1 MNLKYKFSA
10 FYYPYTDKLIQQ
22 FHRYGIDGILKPN
35 SSNQIGSEGLY
46 LQEGEDTGTNSK
58 FKQIYNPHS
67 TNILGPHPREEFDFS
82 SRGAYSTYNWELF
95 FHNPMLAAERLSQ
108 NQKFEE
114 AQKWYHYV
122 FDPTISE
129 GTGYQRFWRLKPF
142 YEVSSRGTIAK
153 LLNTLSNDS
162 SNPEVSDLDDQIRLW
177 QDNPFQ
183 PHLIAQ
189 MRVMSYMKHTVMKY
203 LDNLIAWGDSLF
215 RQDTMESINEATQ
228 LYLLAASILGD
239 RPQGISR
246 KDVTDMSYEDLA
258 STGGF
263 DDFSNK
269 LVQLENGIV
278 GSTVKRSSGISANSN
293 GLASINV
300 LFFCIPS
307 NKKLEEY
314 WDTVADRLFKIRNCQ
329 NIDGVERQLAL
340 FAPAIDPLALVKAAG
355 RGGSY
360 LEAIRNLNAP
370 LPAYRFQYMIQ
381 RALELTGDVKS
392 LGGALLSALEKKDSE
407 MVAGIRNQHE
417 LKVLD
422 NLRHAKKLAIEEA
435 NQTIETLV
443 QSKDNVTNRLNYY
456 ASRKY
461 MNKEERRQLNKLKAA
476 MNIELG
482 LDSLQTLKGA
492 LGAIPETS
500 AGANGAFGSP
510 HFALKFGGKTLVSPI
525 EGSIGLIRAL
535 STRERSKA
543 NQLSIKA
550 GHIRRKE
557 DWDFQAETARIELK
571 QIDKQIE
578 GAYHRR
584 DIALYELELNEKQA
598 NNALEIAEVM
608 ETKYTNKEL
617 YSWMVSELSKL
628 YFRSYQLALDIA
640 KVAERCFQF
649 ERFGTTDSFIEP
661 YNWDSLKKGLLA
673 GDRLNDNLRR
683 MQQAFDQTNQRRLEI
698 KKNVS
703 VAVLNPDA
711 ILQLR
716 NTGTCTF
723 DIPEIIFDL
732 DFPGQYKRRIKSVS
746 ISIPCIL
753 GPNGNLPAKLT
764 LGTNLIRHT
773 FGPNV
778 ESDYGRNI
786 ISGDD
791 RFSEGR
797 SGGHS
802 IATSTANR
810 DSGLFE
816 LNFNDRRY
824 LPFEG
829 AGAISSWTLELPDK
843 EISQFDYETISDVIL
858 HIDYEAEDAGKR
870 TDVSTFIKNNINEI
884 VEGKEWANMISLKQQ
899 FSSNI
904 ISLFDGNTTDF
915 AIKDNHFSYFFRDK
929 EREVTSIDFVAIG
942 KEGVSLAASHGKTVT
957 FKSGDIEHS
966 INLSHDTGLNQ
977 LTETISESTGV
988 RLIEGAEPESLSLSE
1003 GESVLDLENLTIAC
1017 DATTFKVDE
1026 IEDILM
1032 LIHFK
1037 AKTVS

>member
-1 MNLKYKFSA
+1 MNLKYKFST

-35 SSNQIGSEGLY
+35 SNSQIGSEGLY
-46 LQEGEDTGTNSK
+46 LQEGEDTGNNSK
-58 FKQIYNPHS
+58 FKQTYNPHG
-67 TNILGPHPREEFDFS
+67 TNVLGPHPREEFDFS

-95 FHNPMLAAERLSQ
+95 FYNPMLAAERLSQ

-129 GTGYQRFWRLKPF
+129 GEGYQRFWRLKPF
-142 YEVSSRGTIAK
+142 YENSSRSTIAK

-162 SNPEVSDLDDQIRLW
+162 TNPEVSDMDDQIRLW

-278 GSTVKRSSGISANSN
+278 GSTVKRSSGISSN
-293 GLASINV
+293 NQGLASINV

-407 MVAGIRNQHE
+407 MLAGIRNQHE

-443 QSKDNVTNRLNYY
+443 QSKDNVINRLNYY
-456 ASRKY
+456 SSRQY
-461 MNKEERRQLNKLKAA
+461 MNKEERKQLNKLKAA
-476 MNIELG
+476 MSIELG

-510 HFALKFGGKTLVSPI
+510 HFAIKFGGKSLVSPV

-617 YSWMVSELSKL
+617 YSWMIAELSKL

-649 ERFGTTDSFIEP
+649 ERLGTTESFIDP

-683 MQQAFDQTNQRRLEI
+683 MQQAFDQTNQRRLEM

-703 VAVLNPDA
+703 VAVLNPEA
-711 ILQLR
+711 IIQLR
-716 NTGTCTF
+716 STGTCTF
-723 DIPEIIFDL
+723 DIPEVIFDL
-732 DFPGQYKRRIKSVS
+732 DFPGHYKRRIKSVS

-764 LGTNLIRHT
+764 LGSNLVRHT
-773 FGPNV
+773 FGPNIV
-778 ESDYGRNI
+778 SDYRRNI
-786 ISGDD
+786 SSGDD

-816 LNFNDRRY
+816 LNFNDQRY

-829 AGAISSWTLELPDK
+829 AGAISSWTLELPEK
-843 EISQFDYETISDVIL
+843 EISQFDYETISDIIL
-858 HIDYEAEDAGKR
+858 HIDYEAEDGGKR
-870 TDVSTFIKNNINEI
+870 TDVSNFIKVNIDE
-884 VEGKEWANMISLKQQ
+884 VMEGKEWTSMISLKQQ
-899 FSSNI
+899 FSSNLI
-904 ISLFDGNTTDF
+904 TLFDGSATDF
-915 AIKDNHFSYFFRDK
+915 SITKQHYPYFFRDK
-929 EREVTSIDFVAIG
+929 SKLINSLDIVLIP
-942 KEGVSLAASHGKTVT
+942 KE
-957 FKSGDIEHS
+957 
-966 INLSHDTGLNQ
+966 NQ
-977 LTETISESTGV
+977 TISVGTNADLMVGDGTTNKTAVFAVDPMTNLVTITLDGE
-988 RLIEGAEPESLSLSE
+988 IEGDSSTIGDPLGMNLETLMLKKMLGADT
-1003 GESVLDLENLTIAC
+1003 DLNSDVI
-1017 DATTFKVDE
+1017 D
-1026 IEDILM
+1026 DIL
-1032 LIHFK
+1032 LVIHFE
-1037 AKTVS
+1037 AETAS